1 MKSFEHW
8 NIDTLEQTFGIQ
20 RMQNLPALQ
29 HWLAEAAAREQRIT
43 PEEHTSLLKIQE
55 FLRANADYWNEQ
67 ELQIYFIGPLL
78 LAVNFQEYGC
88 TSFFQ
93 RKLSVNIHG
102 EKLGGT
108 VDCIIATGRVEPQKP
123 LFMLQEYKRE
133 RGRNNDP
140 LGQLLAAMFAASIIN
155 ANNRTVYG
163 CYVIGRYWYFVV
175 LNEKEYAVSDG
186 FIATQHDV
194 FMIFALLRQMRSYV
208 GEWLQALAGLAI

>member
-8 NIDTLEQTFGIQ
+8 NIDTLQQTFGLCRVKYLQ
-20 RMQNLPALQ
+20 RLQ
-29 HWLAEAAAREQRIT
+29 TWLEDAIIIEHHIN
-43 PEEHTSLLKIQE
+43 PEERTIILKIQE
-55 FLRANADYWNEQ
+55 SLRINADYWNEQ

-93 RKLSVNIHG
+93 RKLSATIDG

-108 VDCIIATGRVEPQKP
+108 VDCIIATGRVEPQRP
-123 LFMLQEYKRE
+123 LFMLHEYKRE

-140 LGQLLAAMFAASIIN
+140 LGQLLAAMFAAGIIN
-155 ANNRTVYG
+155 ANEEPMNEPGESVMYG

-175 LNEKEYAVSDG
+175 LHGKEYAVSDG
-186 FIATQHDV
+186 YIATQDDV
-194 FMIFALLRQMRSYV
+194 FAIFALLRQMRVYI
-208 GEWLQALAGLAI
+208 GQWL